1 MSKLSMLSVLMIV
14 GAGVSVFAQNK
25 DRGNMIVPPKGGFY
39 EDVIMKDVKRVNDSL
54 SPVAPKL
61 KFVMDHTGLNLPNKV
76 SLYKQYWANPP
87 ISQGAAGTCWDFCTT
102 SFYESE
108 VFRLTRKKVKL
119 SEMYNAYWEYVDKAR
134 RFVQERGNSEFSQ
147 GSQSN
152 ALVRLTNK
160 YGLVP
165 QSAYAGILNGRQYHT
180 HTAMFAE
187 MESYLKSVK
196 SNNAWNEEEV
206 IATIRDILKHYLGEP
221 PLKFKVDGKEY
232 TPMTYMKEYLKLNTN
247 DFVDIL
253 SYKQKPF
260 WKQVEYEVADN
271 WWHSEAYYNVPL
283 DEYMK
288 AVKQAIRNGYTVA
301 IGGDTSESGFLR
313 ETQCAVIPDFDI
325 PSAYINDDARQFRF
339 SNKTTTDDHGM
350 HLIGYVENYN
360 GDGKDWFLIK
370 DSGAGSKNNDPKAPE
385 FGYYFFSEDYFKLK
399 MMSFTVHKDAVKE
412 LLGKFK

>member
-1 MSKLSMLSVLMIV
+1 MKKGCMLSALILI
-14 GAGVSVFAQNK
+14 GAGACAFAQSK
-25 DRGNMIVPPKGGFY
+25 DKGNVIVTPKGGFY
-39 EDVIMKDVKRVNDSL
+39 DDVIMKDVKRVNDSL

-61 KFVMDHTGLNLPNKV
+61 KFAMDHTGLNLPNKV

-87 ISQGAAGTCWDFCTT
+87 ISQGATGTCWDFCTT
-102 SFYESE
+102 SFFESE
-108 VFRLTRKKVKL
+108 IFRQSGKKVKL

-147 GSQSN
+147 GSQAN

-180 HTAMFAE
+180 HAAMFAE
-187 MESYLKSVK
+187 MEAYLASVK
-196 SNNAWNEEEV
+196 SSNAWNEDEV
-206 IATIRDILKHYLGEP
+206 IATIRSILKHYLGEP
-221 PLKFKVDGKEY
+221 PVKFKVDGKEY
-232 TPMTYMKEYLKLNTN
+232 TPMTYMKEVLKLNTN
-247 DFVDIL
+247 DYVDIL

-260 WKQVEYEVADN
+260 WKQVEYEVTDN
-271 WWHSEAYYNVPL
+271 WWHSQAYYNVPL
-283 DEYMK
+283 EDFMK
-288 AVKQAIRNGYTVA
+288 AAKAAIRNGYTLD
-301 IGGDTSESGFLR
+301 IGGDTSESGFSR

-339 SNKTTTDDHGM
+339 SNKNTTDDHGM

-412 LLGKFK
+412 LLTKFK